1 MDRLHSILEEA
12 QTVINQDG
20 MAFRLKDRP
29 LNFPSMICPLPS
41 PSDIK
46 PFVHKANKSSAK
58 KRTWKKPI
66 DKPKRPLSA
75 YNLFFQHERKKIIAV
90 LPGDMSVNNDGLTEE
105 QRRRKHRKTHG
116 KIGFGDL
123 ARNIAQN
130 WKTIDNS
137 ARSIFEAR
145 ADTEKARYRKELDAW
160 KKTNVESGEREKAGK
175 KKKTPT
181 VSVSKSRLE
190 PSTQSS
196 ENPKEAAFQ
205 PDAMTSM
212 LASNYRQAQLI
223 QSMMNSQALAHFQQQ
238 NMNDANVYEVLMAS
252 CSEPLQHRQ
261 RGNFE
266 QPRRLSEPLLHRQ
279 RGNFDQPR
287 RLSQPNNFCV
297 NSVPQTNQLTML
309 DLTSSCYTPSAVHQ
323 RCTLPS
329 ETFLKESFFDDVVD
343 TTSPE
348 VFSDTEFESA
358 LLEENLDEFIDDF
371 DSEMLLRLL
380 PLV

>member
-1 MDRLHSILEEA
+1 MDRLHSILDEQA
-12 QTVINQDG
+12 QTVISRDV
-20 MAFRLKDRP
+20 MAFHLNERS
-29 LNFPSMICPLPS
+29 LNFPSLSSTFYPLPT
-41 PSDIK
+41 PSAIK
-46 PFVHKANKSSAK
+46 PLAHKVNKSSAK
-58 KRTWKKPI
+58 KRTWKKPK

-90 LPGDMSVNNDGLTEE
+90 LPEDKSVNNDGLTEE

-196 ENPKEAAFQ
+196 ENPKEATAQPKAF
-205 PDAMTSM
+205 TS
-212 LASNYRQAQLI
+212 LLLSNYCP
-223 QSMMNSQALAHFQQQ
+223 
-238 NMNDANVYEVLMAS
+238 AS
-252 CSEPLQHRQ
+252 P
-261 RGNFE
+261 
-266 QPRRLSEPLLHRQ
+266 
-279 RGNFDQPR
+279 
-287 RLSQPNNFCV
+287 
-297 NSVPQTNQLTML
+297 
-309 DLTSSCYTPSAVHQ
+309 
-323 RCTLPS
+323 
-329 ETFLKESFFDDVVD
+329 DDTVRH
-343 TTSPE
+343 E
-348 VFSDTEFESA
+348 
-358 LLEENLDEFIDDF
+358 
-371 DSEMLLRLL
+371 
-380 PLV
+380 